1 MRVELLITHI
11 LLPLLTRN
19 MISISS
25 FVRSFDDECIKN
37 TRVVLCLSSGGC
49 IQILVSPS
57 SGDETGGIDIH
68 RNDAIRSSSH
78 HADIRIARRSS
89 RTVRRRRGVRVRE
102 GLRTG
107 RDIVWTEPAC
117 HAFDRGRRRRHP
129 GDKRRRCEFVVSELH
144 TQG

>member
-1 MRVELLITHI
+1 MDLLITHI

-25 FVRSFDDECIKN
+25 FVRSTTNALKTLVLCC
-37 TRVVLCLSSGGC
+37 VVLCLSGGC

-57 SGDETGGIDIH
+57 SGDETGGINIH
-68 RNDAIRSSSH
+68 RNDAIRSSPH

-89 RTVRRRRGVRVRE
+89 RTVRRRRGVRVRK

-129 GDKRRRCEFVVSELH
+129 GDKQRRCEFVVSELH
-144 TQG
+144 AQG